1 MLSNVKR
8 MRRLYNLYTF
18 ILVFFIFYCL
28 FFEGDICDFND
39 FYFPYN
45 FHKWW

>member
-1 MLSNVKR
+1 MLKKNKR
-8 MRRLYNLYTF
+8 MRRLYFLYTF

-28 FFEGDICDFND
+28 FFEGDMCDTQD
-39 FYFPYN
+39 FLFPYN